1 MSLIRLEK
9 VSKSFSGQPVLSE
22 VDLRI
27 EVGER
32 IGLIGRNGTGKSTI
46 FRIIMG
52 EMEPDSGVVE
62 RMRKQRVAAL
72 AQIPRVASEMTIFE
86 VVLHSFDDVI
96 AMEKQ
101 LTELE
106 HRMAAGEDVLDEY
119 SNVQDAFILRGGYE
133 FRTRIKQVLHGLG
146 FTLDDFDLPFKAL
159 SGGQRTRLMLALV
172 LLQDAD
178 LLLLDEPENHL
189 DLEAREWLESYLQ
202 TCPGTVFVISHDRR
216 TLNHVATRI
225 LEMERGE
232 IRSYTGNYDQYAKAK
247 VLIREQQIREYDNQ
261 QERLRKEHIFID
273 KFRYKA
279 TKARQVQSR
288 LKRLDKIDLVEA
300 PEAERAA
307 VSFGLGEIARSGQVV
322 LDVEN
327 LTMGYDGLSLY
338 KDVSFQV
345 HRGERVGIIGP
356 NGAGKTTLLRQ
367 IAGLHPGLGGSVTLG
382 NKVKMGYYDQN
393 HGDLNP
399 DADILTEVHAARP
412 LWKPEQIRTFL
423 GRFLFTGDDVFK
435 TIRTLSGGETAR
447 VTMAQ
452 LILGE
457 SNLILLDE
465 PTNHLDLISRES
477 LEQALQ
483 EYPGSMVM
491 ISHDRELIDRL
502 VDKLVI
508 IENGTATVFRGNYT
522 EYLDKLAKE
531 QLPNAAEEKKTE
543 DVLKIRRGKDK
554 QPDKA
559 EKADKKRA
567 ATPAPASDARKRQ
580 REQEA
585 LEKKI
590 EALETMVREFEEG
603 FQYIPP
609 TDYATLEAHT
619 KRYDELKAEL
629 HELYGAWE
637 ALAG

>member
-1 MSLIRLEK
+1 MSLVRLEK
-9 VSKSFSGQPVLSE
+9 VSKSFSGQPVLSD

-27 EVGER
+27 EAGER

-52 EMEPDSGVVE
+52 EMEPDSGTVE
-62 RMRKQRVAAL
+62 RMRKQRIAAL
-72 AQIPRVASEMTIFE
+72 AQIPRIASEMTIFE

-101 LTELE
+101 LSELE
-106 HRMAAGEDVLDEY
+106 LRMAAGEDVLDEY
-119 SNVQDAFILRGGYE
+119 SHVQEAFIHRGGYE

-146 FTLDDFDLPFKAL
+146 FKLEDFDLPFKAL

-202 TCPGTVFVISHDRR
+202 TCDSTVFVISHDRR

-225 LEMERGE
+225 LELERGV

-247 VLIREQQIREYDNQ
+247 VLIREQQLREYENQ
-261 QERLRKEHIFID
+261 QERLRKEQVFID

-288 LKRLDKIDLVEA
+288 IKRIEKIDLVEA
-300 PEAERAA
+300 PETERAA

-322 LDVEN
+322 LDVQGMS
-327 LTMGYDGLSLY
+327 MGYDGLMLY

-345 HRGERVGIIGP
+345 HRGERVGVIGP

-367 IAGLHPGLGGSVTLG
+367 IAGLHPGLAGEVTLG

-399 DADILTEVHAARP
+399 DADILTEVHSARP
-412 LWKPEQIRTFL
+412 KWTPEQIRTFL

-457 SNLILLDE
+457 ANLILLDE
-465 PTNHLDLISRES
+465 PTNHLDLVSRES
-477 LEQALQ
+477 LERALQ
-483 EYPGSMVM
+483 EYPGSIVM

-508 IENGTATVFRGNYT
+508 IENGQATVFRGNYT
-522 EYLDKLAKE
+522 EYLEKLAKE
-531 QLPNAAEEKKTE
+531 QLPAPAEEKKTK
-543 DVLKIRRGKDK
+543 DVLKIRRSKDK
-554 QPDKA
+554 EAGPAPRAKA
-559 EKADKKRA
+559 EKKK
-567 ATPAPASDARKRQ
+567 PNVNEERKRQ

-590 EALETMVREFEEG
+590 EELETMVREFEEG
-603 FQYIPP
+603 FQHIPP
-609 TDYATLEAHT
+609 TDFATLEAHT
-619 KRYDELKAEL
+619 KRYEELKAEL
-629 HELYGAWE
+629 QEQYGLWE
-637 ALAG
+637 SLVV